1 MLDRWKCLKTWP
13 NPCNLNRD
21 SSPANMWWIQPQQ
34 QWSNPSM
41 RPHRRS
47 GATWRHVDMKSHLN
61 ICLSTLSKSRMYRF
75 NLNFK
80 HTVCKIQEK
89 GWKRYVSSKWK
100 PLSWFLSLSLCLFQA
115 FQCSI
120 PPRDMSSKA
129 KITPPIGAEKVQAK
143 PMAQAANSSFE
154 TVEPTSLEPPAGW
167 QLVDGWVLS
176 VVKDC
181 GWIRLNVKFIS
192 IHPLLSSSLVVI
204 HWLGES
210 TNS

>member
-1 MLDRWKCLKTWP
+1 MFKNLADLINVTYTETLLQRICDGSNHSSSEATPVCDHIVGLGQPEDTLTWKVISMSVSQ
-13 NPCNLNRD
+13 PCQ
-21 SSPANMWWIQPQQ
+21 SQECTVSIST
-34 QWSNPSM
+34 SN
-41 RPHRRS
+41 
-47 GATWRHVDMKSHLN
+47 
-61 ICLSTLSKSRMYRF
+61 ISKSKKRDG
-75 NLNFK
+75 
-80 HTVCKIQEK
+80 K
-89 GWKRYVSSKWK
+89 GM
-100 PLSWFLSLSLCLFQA
+100 
-115 FQCSI
+115 
-120 PPRDMSSKA
+120 DMSSKA

-176 VVKDC
+176 VVEDC